1 MDTNY
6 FHFQEVLPG
15 TSDFDDYQEA
25 RYDVFCEEL
34 GRVHATGQFN
44 RRGHPIETDRFDAH
58 SRHFIGRHKTSGVI
72 AGFMR
77 VIMPNPMGLNVSDR
91 YTIDQP
97 LPYGVTMDRVGEI
110 SRLAVT
116 PGFRRRH
123 EDQGKSVQGD
133 PETEMTCRGEGMRQH
148 QPELVLGLYREVY
161 HLCQSEGVDYCV
173 AAMDRRFSRL
183 LNTLGFPFLAVG
195 PVNETV
201 SPPRRVFLI
210 SAVEMERSL
219 GSREN
224 CILRFMQAQL
234 ERLQPAAPLPLAA

>member
-1 MDTNY
+1 MDTQY
-6 FHFQEVLPG
+6 FHFEEVLPG
-15 TSDFDDYQEA
+15 TDGFDDYQQA

-34 GRVHATGQFN
+34 GRVEPTGQFN
-44 RRGHPIETDRFDAH
+44 RRGHPIETDRYDEH
-58 SRHFIGRHKTSGVI
+58 SRHFIARHKESGIV

-77 VIMPNPMGLNVSDR
+77 VIMPNPHGLNVFDR
-91 YTIDQP
+91 YCINEP
-97 LPYGVTMDRVGEI
+97 LPYGVHLNQIGEI
-110 SRLAVT
+110 SRLAVA
-116 PGFRRRH
+116 PRFRRRH
-123 EDQGKSVQGD
+123 EDEGKSVQGD
-133 PETEMTCRGEGMRQH
+133 PETEMRGRPEGMRQH

-195 PVNETV
+195 PVNEAV
-201 SPPRRVFLI
+201 SPPRRVYLI
-210 SAVEMERSL
+210 SAQEMERSL

-234 ERLQPAAPLPLAA
+234 QRLQPAAPLALAA

>member
-1 MDTNY
+1 METSF
-6 FHFQEVLPG
+6 FHFHEVRPG
-15 TSDFDDYQEA
+15 TADFDDYQEA

-34 GRVHATGQFN
+34 GRVEPTGHFN
-44 RRGHPIETDRFDAH
+44 RRGHAIETDRFDAH
-58 SRHFIGRHKTSGVI
+58 SRHFIARHQTKGVI

-91 YTIDQP
+91 YVIDHP
-97 LPYGVTMDRVGEI
+97 LPYGVDLDQIGEI

-116 PGFRRRH
+116 PVFRRRH
-123 EDQGKSVQGD
+123 SDEGKSVQGD
-133 PETEMTCRGEGMRQH
+133 PETEMTGRADGMRQH

-201 SPPRRVFLI
+201 LPARRVFLI
-210 SAVEMERSL
+210 SAQEMENSL

-224 CILRFMQAQL
+224 CILRFMQEQL
-234 ERLQPAAPLPLAA
+234 ERLQPAPMSLAA

>member
-6 FHFQEVLPG
+6 FHFEEVLPG
-15 TSDFDDYQEA
+15 TDGFDDYQEA
-25 RYDVFCEEL
+25 RYDVFCDEL
-34 GRVHATGQFN
+34 GRVQPTGQFN
-44 RRGHPIETDRFDAH
+44 RRGHPIETDRFDPY
-58 SRHFIGRHKTSGVI
+58 SRHFIARHKVSGVI

-77 VIMPNPMGLNVSDR
+77 VIMPNRMGLNVGDR
-91 YTIDQP
+91 YIIDQP

-123 EDQGKSVQGD
+123 SDEGKPVQGD
-133 PETEMTCRGEGMRQH
+133 PESEMTLRAEGMRQH

-161 HLCQSEGVDYCV
+161 HLCQNEGVDYCV

-201 SPPRRVFLI
+201 SPPRRVYLI
-210 SAVEMERSL
+210 SAKEMERSL

-234 ERLQPAAPLPLAA
+234 KRLEPAPVPMAA

>member
-6 FHFQEVLPG
+6 FHFEEVLPG
-15 TSDFDDYQEA
+15 TDGFDDYQEA

-34 GRVHATGQFN
+34 GRVEPTGQFN
-44 RRGHPIETDRFDAH
+44 RRGHPIETDRYDEH
-58 SRHFIGRHKTSGVI
+58 SRHFIARHKQSGIV

-77 VIMPNPMGLNVSDR
+77 VIMPNPLGLNVFDR
-91 YTIDQP
+91 YTINEP
-97 LPYGVTMDRVGEI
+97 LPYGVHLDQIGEI

-116 PGFRRRH
+116 PRFRRRH
-123 EDQGKSVQGD
+123 EDEGKPVQGD
-133 PETEMTCRGEGMRQH
+133 PETEMRGRPEGMRQH

-161 HLCQSEGVDYCV
+161 HLCQNAGVDYCV

-183 LNTLGFPFLAVG
+183 LNTLGFPFVAVG
-195 PVNETV
+195 PVNEHV

-210 SAVEMERSL
+210 SAAEMERSL

-224 CILRFMQAQL
+224 CILRFMQTQL
-234 ERLQPAAPLPLAA
+234 ERLQPVAPLPMAA